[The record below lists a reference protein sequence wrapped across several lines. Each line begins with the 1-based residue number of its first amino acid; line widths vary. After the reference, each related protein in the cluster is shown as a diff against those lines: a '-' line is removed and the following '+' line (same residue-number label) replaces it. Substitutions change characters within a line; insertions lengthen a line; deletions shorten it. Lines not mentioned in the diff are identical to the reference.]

1 MYAGSELCNKT
12 RRNEKPAHK
21 QWFEKKRHVCA
32 EKRKK
37 KILAE
42 DGGGKKQAT
51 YAAVAPQ
58 HPTQAICRCNQLREE
73 ENKAEKHTAYIVFWF
88 FTNTLRTVM
97 GDEPL

>member
-1 MYAGSELCNKT
+1 MLDRNYATKPDETKNQLTSSGL
-12 RRNEKPAHK
+12 RRNVTSVR
-21 QWFEKKRHVCA
+21 KRG
-32 EKRKK
+32 K

-58 HPTQAICRCNQLREE
+58 HPTRAICRCNQLREE